1 MNNNNA
7 NIAYGL
13 SADCAGLHP
22 QWWGERSKEIYL
34 TEPSAFTDPGS
45 YVPVPNTAKQTPE
58 TGLSC
63 EILSLSVPV
72 TRASMKTYE
81 EIISYDC
88 LKDGLR
94 KSCKGV
100 MWKDSVANYRLNAVK
115 NTWKLRQDLLNG
127 IYQIQAYHVFHIAEP
142 KVREIVATRLRDRQF
157 QRSLCDNYL
166 YEAVTKGFI
175 HDNCACQIGK
185 GVSFAHKR
193 MGVHLRR
200 YFNKHGKDG
209 WVLQCDIAKFFPS
222 TPHETAKKAI
232 RKRVKDDAIYQHIE
246 NIIDSFGGDHGIGLG
261 SQASQLV
268 ELAILD
274 DLDHFIKERLRI
286 KHYIRYMDDFILI
299 HQDRSVLENALQ
311 EIRGRVEALGLKLN
325 HKTHIFTLK
334 QGIKFLRWRYLLTDS
349 GKIVRRMDRRSII
362 RERRKIKKFGAKIGR
377 GEIPERKLTES
388 YSSWC
393 AHAKQGNTNSI
404 IRNMNVLYCE
414 TLQRARKELQNE
426 QNCF

>member
-1 MNNNNA
+1 
-7 NIAYGL
+7 
-13 SADCAGLHP
+13 
-22 QWWGERSKEIYL
+22 
-34 TEPSAFTDPGS
+34 
-45 YVPVPNTAKQTPE
+45 
-58 TGLSC
+58 
-63 EILSLSVPV
+63 
-72 TRASMKTYE
+72 MKTYE

-88 LKDGLR
+88 LKEGLR

-127 IYQIQAYHVFHIAEP
+127 TYQIQAYHVFHITEP

-232 RKRVKDDAIYQHIE
+232 RKRVKDDAIYQHIA

-261 SQASQLV
+261 SQASQLI
-268 ELAILD
+268 ELVILD

-311 EIRGRVEALGLKLN
+311 EIRRRVEALGLKLN
-325 HKTHIFTLK
+325 HKTHIFPLK

-349 GKIVRRMDRRSII
+349 GKIVRRMDRRSIV

-426 QNCF
+426 QNRFQCA

>member
-1 MNNNNA
+1 
-7 NIAYGL
+7 
-13 SADCAGLHP
+13 
-22 QWWGERSKEIYL
+22 
-34 TEPSAFTDPGS
+34 
-45 YVPVPNTAKQTPE
+45 
-58 TGLSC
+58 
-63 EILSLSVPV
+63 
-72 TRASMKTYE
+72 MKTYE
-81 EIISYDC
+81 GIISYYC
-88 LKDGLR
+88 LKEGLR

-127 IYQIQAYHVFHIAEP
+127 TYQIQAYHVFHITEP

-232 RKRVKDDAIYQHIE
+232 RKRVKDDAIYQHIA

-261 SQASQLV
+261 SQASQLI

-299 HQDRSVLENALQ
+299 HQDRAVLENALR

-325 HKTHIFTLK
+325 HKTHIFPLK
-334 QGIKFLRWRYLLTDS
+334 QGIKFLRWRYLLMDS
-349 GKIVRRMDRRSII
+349 GKIVRRMDRRSIV

-426 QNCF
+426 QNRFQCA

>member
-1 MNNNNA
+1 
-7 NIAYGL
+7 
-13 SADCAGLHP
+13 
-22 QWWGERSKEIYL
+22 
-34 TEPSAFTDPGS
+34 
-45 YVPVPNTAKQTPE
+45 
-58 TGLSC
+58 
-63 EILSLSVPV
+63 
-72 TRASMKTYE
+72 MKTYE

-88 LKDGLR
+88 LKEGLR

-127 IYQIQAYHVFHIAEP
+127 TYQIQAYHVFHITEP

-232 RKRVKDDAIYQHIE
+232 RKRVKDDAIYQHIA

-261 SQASQLV
+261 SQASQLI

-299 HQDRSVLENALQ
+299 HQDRAVLENALQ
-311 EIRGRVEALGLKLN
+311 EIKSRVEALGLKLN
-325 HKTHIFTLK
+325 HKTHIFPLK

-349 GKIVRRMDRRSII
+349 GKIVRRMDRRSIV
-362 RERRKIKKFGAKIGR
+362 RERRKIKKFGAKIGH

-388 YSSWC
+388 YSSWF

-426 QNCF
+426 QNRFQCA